1 MRIEQIVVN
10 ASPLIVL
17 LRSGLADLLP
27 QLFREIVIPETVWYE
42 IVAGGHL
49 DQAASG
55 LPNRPLGQAKV
66 DWVVVTDHGMEPGCG
81 GIGSVDVRA
90 GESIVP
96 GCAG

>member
-27 QLFREIVIPETVWYE
+27 QLFHEIVIPETVWYE
-42 IVAGGHL
+42 IVAGGHF

-55 LPNRPLGQAKV
+55 LQTVPRGPSQRRLCCRHGSRYGIWVQGNRQ
-66 DWVVVTDHGMEPGCG
+66 C
-81 GIGSVDVRA
+81 
-90 GESIVP
+90 
-96 GCAG
+96 